1 MMKIILINTIIIIL
15 FNISAFSQ
23 TVELFDTNNTTIID
37 NDIWEVSVDKNG
49 TKYLGTIK
57 FGLVKFENGK
67 FTNLNKKN
75 SVIKGDIVTP
85 IFTDSKGNIWLNYS
99 SPVSE
104 IAKFDGTKWTIFTTK
119 HIPTSNISAIAFA
132 EDKQGN
138 IYFGGESGVFRY
150 NKFFWSK
157 VQIPEKGITVRAI
170 DINKNG
176 EIAIGH
182 NSGLL
187 IYSNGN
193 WKSYYCENSELQL
206 SVVRALKYHN
216 NKLFIGYG
224 GGMGK
229 GGFSIIENGKW
240 THFNKSNSKVPDHM
254 VRDIEIDKSGIMWM
268 ATNNGLIRMSNGIIE
283 PLFFREGIHNNNI
296 WDIAIEGNI
305 IWIATNFGLIKM
317 TQ

>member
-1 MMKIILINTIIIIL
+1 MKIISINIVTIIL

-23 TVELFDTNNTTIID
+23 TAELFDTSNTTIID

-57 FGLVKFENGK
+57 FGLVKFKNGK
-67 FTNLNKKN
+67 FTNLNKNN
-75 SVIKGDIVTP
+75 SVIKGEAVTP
-85 IFTDSKGNIWLNYS
+85 IFTDSKGNIWLKYS
-99 SPVSE
+99 NPVSE
-104 IAKFDGTKWTIFTTK
+104 IAKFDGKKWTVFTTK
-119 HIPTSNISAIAFA
+119 EIPTSNISAIAFA
-132 EDKQGN
+132 EDKNGN
-138 IYFGGESGVFRY
+138 IYFGGENGVFCY
-150 NKFFWSK
+150 NKVLWSK
-157 VQIPEKGITVRAI
+157 VQIPEKGITVRAM

-182 NSGLL
+182 NSGLI

-193 WKSYYCENSELQL
+193 WKSYYVENSELQL
-206 SVVRALKYHN
+206 SVVRAVKYNN

-224 GGMGK
+224 GGIGN
-229 GGFSIIENGKW
+229 GGFSILENDKW
-240 THFNKSNSKVPDHM
+240 THFNKLNSKVPDHM
-254 VRDIEIDKSGIMWM
+254 VRDIEVDKNGTIWM
-268 ATNNGLIRMSNGIIE
+268 ATNNGLIKMSNNLIE

-296 WDIAIEGNI
+296 WDIATEGNT